1 MKALNQ
7 TVKALQPS
15 GIRKFFDLANSMEGV
30 ISLGVGE
37 PDFDT
42 PWTVRQAG
50 IKAIQ
55 KGKTFYTAN
64 AGLLALR
71 QGISRYL
78 GEHFDLH
85 YDPTAEIM
93 VTIGGSEA
101 IDLACRT
108 LIEPGDEV
116 ICMDPSYVSY
126 EPAIRLAGGVAVP
139 VRLRVE
145 DRFVMQAEQL
155 EAAIT
160 PKTKAIILNY
170 PNNPTGAACRKADLE
185 ALAKVIVAH
194 DLYVITDE
202 IYAELWYEAEP
213 YCSIASLPGMRER
226 TVYINGFAK
235 AYAMTG
241 WRLGYVCAPKAISEQ
256 MLKIHQFTIL
266 AAPTMSQYAGLI
278 ALEESYDDVLMM
290 RDDYE
295 KRRNFLLNR
304 FREMGL
310 SCFVPAGA
318 FYTFPDIREFHLS
331 SEAFAFRLLEEEKVA
346 IVPGTAFGPGGEGY
360 LRLSYAYSIRE
371 LERAMQKIEAFLR
384 RLRQEQALK
393 AEAQ

>member
-7 TVKALQPS
+7 TVNALEPS

-85 YDPTAEIM
+85 YDPAAEIM

-160 PKTKAIILNY
+160 PKTKAVILNY

-202 IYAELWYEAEP
+202 IYAELWYEPEP

-241 WRLGYVCAPKAISEQ
+241 WRLGYVCAPQAISEQ

-266 AAPTMSQYAGLI
+266 AAPTMSQYAGLV

-304 FREMGL
+304 FAEMGL
-310 SCFVPAGA
+310 SCFTPAGA

-384 RLRQEQALK
+384 RLRKEQA
-393 AEAQ
+393 